1 MILTEYTRAGCG
13 ATVDE
18 LLVVAGENPVG
29 GEVGAIKTD
38 IYLYQIVHRADKG
51 RVNKTRQRI
60 VGAICRAAFS
70 FGMEDLESR
79 FDELLPKSPILVREV
94 RRIYDKTYY
103 STGVCQ
109 TGTERASGADL
120 HSWCLRIP
128 TPHTIILPCL
138 CQHLSA
144 SRPTGGRQE
153 GAT

>member
-13 ATVDE
+13 AMVDE

-103 STGVCQ
+103 STGVF
-109 TGTERASGADL
+109 ESGECED
-120 HSWCLRIP
+120 
-128 TPHTIILPCL
+128 PHEQGFEKWMSGNSSLPD
-138 CQHLSA
+138 
-144 SRPTGGRQE
+144 RNGKGIGG
-153 GAT
+153 